1 MYYQVKV
8 KVKIEDEKGKIKK
21 VTEVFLVDAVSVTD
35 AESIVVKE
43 EFSADGI
50 DREVISVTETKILKV
65 Y

>member
-35 AESIVVKE
+35 AESIVVKK
-43 EFSADGI
+43 EFSTDGI